1 MTQCLVSCQTLRW
14 LKLQES
20 LEQIDSLLRSP
31 RDQAAK
37 VLAGV
42 SMQSSTLNLGLQAMG
57 CNGTQLIIPLDRAK
71 GFTATYGILHN
82 LPHRPIVRR
91 SQNPDDLV

>member
-1 MTQCLVSCQTLRW
+1 MTQGLVSCQTLRW
-14 LKLQES
+14 LKLQQS

-42 SMQSSTLNLGLQAMG
+42 SMQSSTLNLGLQAM
-57 CNGTQLIIPLDRAK
+57 
-71 GFTATYGILHN
+71 
-82 LPHRPIVRR
+82 
-91 SQNPDDLV
+91 